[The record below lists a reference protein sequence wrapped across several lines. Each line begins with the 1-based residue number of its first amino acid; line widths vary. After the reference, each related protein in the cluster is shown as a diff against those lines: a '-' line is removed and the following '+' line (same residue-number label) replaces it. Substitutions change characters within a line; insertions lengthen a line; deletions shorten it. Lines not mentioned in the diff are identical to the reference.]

1 MSLSV
6 LSDGRF
12 GQVRC
17 TVSSTLLCQGR
28 ASLSHVHVALID
40 CLAGRAG
47 GGAEQRRV
55 GQHARQDSNIQLLLR
70 GRDDN

>member
-1 MSLSV
+1 MAALV
-6 LSDGRF
+6 KSDAQSAVPCYARAAPAYHM
-12 GQVRC
+12 C
-17 TVSSTLLCQGR
+17 TFS
-28 ASLSHVHVALID
+28 LID
-40 CLAGRAG
+40 CLAGHAG